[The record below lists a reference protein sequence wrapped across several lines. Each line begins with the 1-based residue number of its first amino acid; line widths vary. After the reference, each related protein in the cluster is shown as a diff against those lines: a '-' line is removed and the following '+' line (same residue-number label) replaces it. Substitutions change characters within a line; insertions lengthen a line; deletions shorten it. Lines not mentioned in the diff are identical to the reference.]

1 MRRRNCLSTGGPSGA
16 NVRRLGETV
25 GLRRYRIAFLLLG
38 MSLLSYVDR
47 ATISFAATGIAS
59 SFHLTPIA
67 LGYLFSS
74 FLWSY
79 AALVVP
85 MGLLVD
91 RFGPK
96 RVAGLGL
103 AVWSVA
109 TVAGGLATGYG
120 SLLLTRLVMGG
131 AEAVSNPSGARV
143 VRSWF
148 PAAERGIVTAL
159 FNSGSY
165 IGPALCALIAGPMIV
180 AFGWRSLF
188 FVSGVLGL
196 MWLLIWLRVFEQP
209 EGARWLGEGERRRIL
224 ATRNAEQTGMVGPLP
239 KASGLFRLLRTGTG
253 LWGLALTQGCNV
265 YAQYLFLTWLPSYL
279 RHVLDVPV
287 ADVGLWI
294 AVPYAV
300 AAATCI
306 VVGYASDRLL
316 RGRVSGGSRR
326 LAVAAMAGLVATVAA
341 IPFAHTI
348 GWAVL
353 LAALSLSGIAST
365 TSLNFAL
372 LNDLVA
378 SPSDVGA
385 CMGFVVLVGNLFG
398 LTAPIVTGYVVS
410 ATGGYTAAFLAAGAL
425 QLLGASSALLLSH
438 GAIAVMNAPTASA
451 PRKVA

>member
-1 MRRRNCLSTGGPSGA
+1 MSP
-16 NVRRLGETV
+16 
-25 GLRRYRIAFLLLG
+25 RRYWIACLLFG

-47 ATISFAATGIAS
+47 AALSFAAKGIAD
-59 SFHLTPIA
+59 SFHLTPVA

-79 AALVVP
+79 SALVVP

-91 RFGPK
+91 RFGAK

-109 TVAGGLATGYG
+109 TAASGLASGYG
-120 SLLLTRLVMGG
+120 ALFLSRLAMGG
-131 AEAVSNPSGARV
+131 AEGVSNPSGARV
-143 VRSWF
+143 IRSWF

-159 FNSGSY
+159 FNAGSY
-165 IGPALCALIAGPMIV
+165 VGPALCALIAGPLIA

-196 MWLLIWLRVFEQP
+196 VWLAVWVRVFQEP
-209 EGARWLGEGERRRIL
+209 ERANWLGAGERQRIL
-224 ATRNAEQTGMVGPLP
+224 SARDTEYRAPVGPRP
-239 KASGLFRLLRTGTG
+239 PASGLVALLCGGTG
-253 LWGLALTQGCNV
+253 LWGIALTQGCNV

-279 RHVLDVPV
+279 GHVLHVRV
-287 ADVGLWI
+287 ADVGMWD

-300 AAATCI
+300 AGVSCV
-306 VVGYASDRLL
+306 VVGYVSDRLL
-316 RGRVSGGSRR
+316 RGRVSGGERR
-326 LAVAAMAGLVATVAA
+326 LAVAAMTCLVATVAA

-348 GWAVL
+348 AWAIL
-353 LAALSLSGIAST
+353 LAAISLSAVAST

-378 SPSDVGA
+378 STSDIGV

-410 ATGGYTAAFLAAGAL
+410 VTGGYATAFFVAGAV
-425 QLLGASSALLLSH
+425 QVLGMASALLLSQ
-438 GAIAVMNAPTASA
+438 GAIAITASHA
-451 PRKVA
+451 SDPRKAA